1 MPEIRSACEGTLIF
15 QSRSLGPVL
24 TVLLRSVAPI
34 ALSCALTTTVF
45 AQSPAAGSNW
55 EHLKALPATTKL
67 HVSADKGGAT
77 CKLVS
82 VDDATLV
89 CGKNTFQKAD
99 VKSVKLTRYGT
110 SYGVGAAIGAG
121 AGAGIGLAATSGD
134 SFFKNDKGKS
144 AGIGLVLGAAVGALV
159 TGPADLFKGPTVYR
173 RQ

>member
-1 MPEIRSACEGTLIF
+1 LIF
-15 QSRSLGPVL
+15 QPRSFRPVFSAFF
-24 TVLLRSVAPI
+24 RIVAAPL
-34 ALSCALTTTVF
+34 ALSCAVATTAF

-55 EHLKALPATTKL
+55 DHLKALPAETKL

-89 CGKNTFQKAD
+89 CGKHTFQKAE

-110 SYGVGAAIGAG
+110 SYGAGAAIGAG
-121 AGAGIGLAATSGD
+121 VGAGVGVALVSGENNI
-134 SFFKNDKGKS
+134 FTNDKGKA
-144 AGIGLVLGAAVGALV
+144 AGIGLVLGALVGAVV